1 MHSKARFVSK
11 YRNLHKLKF
20 QSNQCVNSVKTV
32 KSLICKSV
40 QKSEFSCLAKKKR
53 VVKVVS
59 VTAKK
64 SAIKNKHLYFANAE
78 QKVYLQSIGRTL
90 DAYLASS
97 RSESECSK
105 DEKDKEMIPGE
116 VNNKRPL
123 DIAQTCLEEPSL

>member
-1 MHSKARFVSK
+1 M
-11 YRNLHKLKF
+11 
-20 QSNQCVNSVKTV
+20 
-32 KSLICKSV
+32 CKSV

-123 DIAQTCLEEPSL
+123 DIAQTCSEEPSL